1 MGIQVGEAVSNNST
15 LNLIQILHATL
26 TILENTDYP
35 ANDSQEV
42 ADLKLCL
49 EKAITK
55 IEAALLQVSA
65 TER

>member
-1 MGIQVGEAVSNNST
+1 VSNNST

-26 TILENTDYP
+26 TILENTEYP

-42 ADLKLCL
+42 TDLKLSL
-49 EKAITK
+49 EKAISA

-65 TER
+65 AER